1 MKSASGK
8 GYPVRVSWSIGDG
21 YGDSWNDVC
30 IAVIERFGLP
40 GDKYTTELS
49 NQCMIFYFREP
60 EDALMA
66 TLTLGDNGGY
76 NSPQSLELIDS

>member
-1 MKSASGK
+1 MNDKS
-8 GYPVRVSWSIGDG
+8 YPVRVSWTSAGAFGSPWTEICASI
-21 YGDSWNDVC
+21 V
-30 IAVIERFGLP
+30 ETFGLP

-76 NSPQSLELIDS
+76 NSP

>member
-1 MKSASGK
+1 MSGK
-8 GYPVRVSWSIGDG
+8 GYPVRVSW
-21 YGDSWNDVC
+21 DSGEGLSGLTWNNICSNIV
-30 IAVIERFGLP
+30 ERFGLP

-76 NSPQSLELIDS
+76 NPP

>member
-1 MKSASGK
+1 MKSVSGK
-8 GYPVRVSWSIGDG
+8 GYPVRVSWTDAADNS
-21 YGDSWNDVC
+21 YSWNEIC
-30 IAVIERFGLP
+30 AGLIERFGLP

-49 NQCMIFYFREP
+49 SQWMTFYFREP

-76 NSPQSLELIDS
+76 NPS